1 MACLTSSSYALLFSS
16 KASLAKYFKTSLLR
30 PIDVVMAQL
39 RHSTAFT
46 EVLPELESEGTACA
60 VRVRVGSH
68 PPPIYAGKRR
78 QSCSQNIREDLTLS
92 RQRDHAILS

>member
-1 MACLTSSSYALLFSS
+1 MACLTSSSYALLFSY

-60 VRVRVGSH
+60 VRVRVGS
-68 PPPIYAGKRR
+68 
-78 QSCSQNIREDLTLS
+78 TLPRS
-92 RQRDHAILS
+92 MLGRGGRAVARISAKI